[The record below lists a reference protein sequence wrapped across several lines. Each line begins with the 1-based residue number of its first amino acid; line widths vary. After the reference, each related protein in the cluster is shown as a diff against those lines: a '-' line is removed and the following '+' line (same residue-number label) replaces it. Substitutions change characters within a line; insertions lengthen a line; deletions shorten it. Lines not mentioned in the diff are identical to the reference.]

1 MKSVMDVVHA
11 IADEARLYDSLSDNE
26 IAELTTKALDLIA
39 NFEKTKFEPTSLDLG
54 KACCLLLTLS
64 NDYANHEHWETVE
77 NLFSGVEPIAI
88 KNSVLAIRD
97 DYLKEA

>member
-1 MKSVMDVVHA
+1 MKSVMDVIHA

-26 IAELTTKALDLIA
+26 IAELKNKALNLIA
-39 NFEKTKFEPTSLDLG
+39 NFEITIIEPTSLDLG

-64 NDYANHEHWETVE
+64 NEFANHEHWETVE
-77 NLFSGVEPIAI
+77 NLFSGVESIAM